1 MRRALE
7 RVREGSKISS
17 QTPDE
22 PLIPEPRFPNLWLPE
37 VRGFLPGIAMLA
49 LSIIVAWVLSPFLD
63 SPLHAS
69 ENRGILPAD
78 FTLRLILGSA
88 NVLIAAVLPGIA
100 SVVMLWVAFI
110 RTDVRDR
117 YLWSAVMVL
126 TSEFAVELL
135 NYAAPRPH
143 YRFPF
148 QSLDITSA
156 ALVTGTIVYA
166 AAYCAL
172 AKGLRR
178 ADYGAIAVVALIVLF
193 ALPLAL
199 GSVSWAT
206 ALCSLITAA
215 GLWSIGVSI
224 ADRVGFD
231 VYGADETDAA

>member
-1 MRRALE
+1 
-7 RVREGSKISS
+7 
-17 QTPDE
+17 
-22 PLIPEPRFPNLWLPE
+22 
-37 VRGFLPGIAMLA
+37 
-49 LSIIVAWVLSPFLD
+49 
-63 SPLHAS
+63 
-69 ENRGILPAD
+69 
-78 FTLRLILGSA
+78 
-88 NVLIAAVLPGIA
+88 
-100 SVVMLWVAFI
+100 
-110 RTDVRDR
+110 
-117 YLWSAVMVL
+117 MVL
-126 TSEFAVELL
+126 TSEFVVELL
-135 NYAAPRPH
+135 NYAAPRQH

-148 QSLDITSA
+148 QAFGITNA

-199 GSVSWAT
+199 GFVSWAM